1 MARVIIKKAITTEKS
16 HLDQDKGIW
25 TFLVS
30 NDSNKIEIKQA
41 VKQLFDVEVESVNT
55 TSVRKKIRKLGK
67 SRIHTRRA
75 QGKIARVTLKDKK
88 KKIDMTKAAKK

>member
-16 HLDQDKGIW
+16 YKNQDQGIW

-30 NDSNKIEIKQA
+30 NDANKIEIKQA
-41 VKQLFDVEVESVNT
+41 IEQLFSVEVESVNT
-55 TSVRKKIRKLGK
+55 TSVRKKIRRLGK
-67 SRIHTRRA
+67 SRTHTRRA

-88 KKIDMTKAAKK
+88 KKIDMTKANK